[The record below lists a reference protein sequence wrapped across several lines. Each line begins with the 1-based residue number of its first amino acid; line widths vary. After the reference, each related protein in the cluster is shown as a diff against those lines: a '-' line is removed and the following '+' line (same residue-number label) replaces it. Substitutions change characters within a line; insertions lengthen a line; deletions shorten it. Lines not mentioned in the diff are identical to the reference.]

1 MLTAIVMLLNT
12 KSIWEATK
20 QFDLSM
26 WQSTLKIDC
35 PEITIT
41 SMATS
46 DQKLPCKVKTLFFLA
61 NDCYREMSLV
71 NDNY

>member
-26 WQSTLKIDC
+26 WRSRLKIDC

-46 DQKLPCKVKTLFFLA
+46 DQKLPSIWKTKFLRIIYCVELT
-61 NDCYREMSLV
+61 DSLT
-71 NDNY
+71 